1 MDNSEYLPRK
11 DNHLNTDGQL
21 RECAPVHN
29 DGTDSKFGWYINIFS
44 LTLTSKNLKDE
55 GVWKLACG
63 IRTGEKLCYRCLHQR
78 MFKSM
83 HIFAN

>member
-29 DGTDSKFGWYINIFS
+29 DGTDSKFGRYINIFS
-44 LTLTSKNLKDE
+44 LT
-55 GVWKLACG
+55 
-63 IRTGEKLCYRCLHQR
+63 
-78 MFKSM
+78 
-83 HIFAN
+83 